1 MVLVHEYIPTD
12 TDRFMFDE
20 TFHLTL
26 VTRKYYLI
34 TPFYINIK
42 LDKSVSGAGSG
53 SRKNR
58 HQVY

>member
-34 TPFYINIK
+34 MHFHMNMK
-42 LDKSVSGAGSG
+42 LKKSESG
-53 SRKNR
+53 
-58 HQVY
+58 V